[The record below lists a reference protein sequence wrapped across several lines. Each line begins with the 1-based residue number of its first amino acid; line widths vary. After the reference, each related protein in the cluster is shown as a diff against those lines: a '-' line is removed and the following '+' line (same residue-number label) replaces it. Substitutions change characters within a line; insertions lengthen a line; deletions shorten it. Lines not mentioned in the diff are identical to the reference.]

1 MTGTAVIVPGGYPMR
16 LLRRLAVLVPLLT
29 VSVAG
34 IAVPAAAQTPAPSS
48 YTLHV
53 GIPYVANATA
63 EQQLDLYLPKAA
75 GDLPLI
81 VWVHGGGWWAGDK
94 TSRDVLDVEGLVAD
108 GFAIASINYRLA
120 PASIFPAQIQDV
132 NVALSFLWHHA
143 AQYHLDQARFVIGG
157 DSAGGHL
164 ANLAG
169 LSENNRPPDFG
180 VDPAVRIAA
189 ILDYFGPSELTI
201 AVPER
206 QLDGAEAKLLGG
218 TTKQKP
224 ELAREGSPV
233 TWIDPHDPPMLI
245 VHGTADHTVP
255 LAQSQL
261 LMAGLTKAGVPFTYV
276 PVEGAGHGGPAFR
289 TPAIYGKL
297 LAFLHQVLK
306 MG

>member
-1 MTGTAVIVPGGYPMR
+1 MR
-16 LLRRLAVLVPLLT
+16 PLRRLLSVLLVPL
-29 VSVAG
+29 
-34 IAVPAAAQTPAPSS
+34 IAIPLLAIAASAAAQTPSPSS
-48 YTLHV
+48 YTLLV
-53 GIPYVANATA
+53 GVPYVANATA
-63 EQQLDLYLPKAA
+63 EQQLDLYLPKTA
-75 GDLPLI
+75 GDHPLV

-94 TSRDVLDVEGLVAD
+94 SSLDVLDVEGLVLD

-132 NVALSFLWHHA
+132 NAALSFLWHHA
-143 AQYHLDQARFVIGG
+143 GEYHFDQSRFVIGG

-169 LSENNRPPDFG
+169 LSENNRPTGFN

-201 AVPER
+201 DVPER

-224 ELAREGSPV
+224 DLAREASPV
-233 TWIDPHDPPMLI
+233 TYIDPHDPPMFI
-245 VHGTADHTVP
+245 IHGTADHTVP
-255 LAQSQL
+255 MAQSQL
-261 LMAGLTKAGVPFTYV
+261 LMTDLTQSGVPFTFV

-289 TPAIYGKL
+289 TPAVYAKL
-297 LAFLHQVLK
+297 LAFLHQTLK